1 MGVGEVTR
9 RAVFLDRDGV
19 ISRPLMRA
27 RKPYPPRSPAELELL
42 PGVPEALRVLKA
54 AGYCLVVVT
63 NQPDVARGTTPR
75 AIADTINERLKAIL
89 PLDAILM
96 CDHDDADRCEC
107 RKPQP
112 GLLRRAT
119 RELDIDLAA
128 KKLSAE
134 QFKQVLLLPQGDFR
148 RFLRA
153 TSAGRVD
160 VVAEPVIQGRVQQLW
175 AVTMTRADDGKVTA
189 QGQLRL
195 QNVNRGSDGP
205 LPAGPVPAVGG
216 PDGTGT

>member
-128 KKLSAE
+128 SYMIGDRWRDVEAGRRAGCATFFIDRDYDE
-134 QFKQVLLLPQGDFR
+134 PAPQYSDFR
-148 RFLRA
+148 VSSL
-153 TSAGRVD
+153 
-160 VVAEPVIQGRVQQLW
+160 AEAALII
-175 AVTMTRADDGKVTA
+175 
-189 QGQLRL
+189 L
-195 QNVNRGSDGP
+195 QKDAP
-205 LPAGPVPAVGG
+205 P
-216 PDGTGT
+216 